1 MLGGSLEPAEK
12 EQHSLHREWHEM
24 GSSQQA
30 PVRVHGG
37 SLRGS
42 WVMKSYHKELK
53 HRQGHSWQEAW
64 GLCRPTS
71 LIFFFTIL
79 LVFFIAANKLLQAWY
94 FIPIQIYSLM
104 NLEARGPKSVSLA
117 EIKMSARL
125 FSFWRLQ
132 GKSLV
137 PALSTSGG
145 AAGLPWLVAASLQFL
160 PPCHM
165 TSSSSVLTLCLH
177 LIRTRDCIESPP
189 G

>member
-71 LIFFFTIL
+71 LIFFFYYFISFFYCCQQITAS
-79 LVFFIAANKLLQAWY
+79 LVFYTNTDLFSHEFGGQRSKISILGRNQDVSKAVLL
-94 FIPIQIYSLM
+94 
-104 NLEARGPKSVSLA
+104 LEAPGEESGPCSFNFWRGCRPSLA
-117 EIKMSARL
+117 CSCISPISASMSHDLLL
-125 FSFWRLQ
+125 FC
-132 GKSLV
+132 
-137 PALSTSGG
+137 PH
-145 AAGLPWLVAASLQFL
+145 PL
-160 PPCHM
+160 PPSYKD
-165 TSSSSVLTLCLH
+165 T
-177 LIRTRDCIESPP
+177 
-189 G
+189 